1 MADSIGA
8 RSRATGPL
16 SADVRVRGHELLVGE
31 PEELGGDDR
40 GPMPTELLTAALASC
55 MTFAVQY
62 VAAKRD
68 RAVPGLEVVVQA
80 TRAGSEPRY
89 GELTVTVSADLQHD
103 ELQQLVDRAR
113 RFCWVSNTLSTP
125 PAIAYVVGAGINQTK
140 AEAS

>member
-1 MADSIGA
+1 MGDRIGA
-8 RSRATGPL
+8 RSRGTGML
-16 SADVRVRGHELLVGE
+16 SADVRMRGHELLVGE
-31 PEELGGDDR
+31 PVQDGGDDR
-40 GPMPTELLTAALASC
+40 GPMPTELLAAALASC

-68 RAVPGLEVVVQA
+68 RVVPDLEVVVEA

-89 GELTVTVSADLQHD
+89 GALTVTVSADLQHD

-113 RFCWVSNTLSTP
+113 RFCWVSNTLSAP
-125 PAIAYVVGAGINQTK
+125 PAIEYAVRAASNETK